1 MQARHRIRKLD
12 FDLTF
17 ASGEMGMS
25 QGEPLR
31 TLVVE
36 RLLPVMASV
45 LDDAARDLGIH
56 RIDRLDVDLGEVEAE
71 ALPDALAEQLAL
83 ALAEVL
89 GDGRDG
95 EGAGSPERYERHEG
109 YGRHEER
116 EDVSIAPVPL
126 NANYGADD
134 PTDKPDVPK
143 ARRFATQTDAD
154 VADLMAFLTHGLAV
168 GDVASDSRDGYP
180 GRHTDTERP
189 ARVSDVA
196 ASGASDVVA
205 LGASTMTGRSVASVT
220 PVGAVASVESSE
232 STSAT
237 SGVSS
242 ARSTESTVSEVSD
255 DPLGRLLARVLV
267 GGVES
272 VRRQIQASASPEVL
286 IERLTKQFSA
296 SNVAAMIRALHPN
309 AASEWLRELDA
320 LESLLATAGWRPTLR
335 ADAQRVARARLMV
348 AGLGLSG
355 TGAQS
360 MPWHDVW
367 HAVLSRAR
375 VNVWPGTNEEAT
387 ASIRA
392 VLRAATSGRSGALP
406 SPMIDALHRV
416 SQTLGTPGSIA
427 PEATLHHSDRGAH
440 HVAGDPWTPPSDAS
454 TDEARATT
462 HRPSSGARAARWKA
476 LLAAAFTRG
485 QAEPLYSV
493 WPQLM
498 ENHPELLSEA
508 LHHYLSVP
516 DLRERVAS
524 TFPLSMLEDMLRL
537 LLSRWLTMP
546 TDDLTTPPG
555 TLTSRIPTRSGTE
568 DVAGRDATAALQAAV
583 HLSTTGGEFTGT
595 DALRP
600 ETRVEMEMI
609 GGSGADSE
617 KGGAYRENITTN
629 PMASAPVEVTTDT
642 EADTSV
648 VGVGQSSKADDET
661 ASMNLT
667 ARAHVDVTTDTE
679 TDTSVASHSRKADE
693 ENASVNPTARAHVE
707 VTTDK
712 KADTSVVSHNG
723 KADAERVT
731 GYAATSMHS
740 EDATDPVAGADS
752 DESALVETDT
762 SDAGITAI
770 SESITSEAMTTASG
784 WRRVW
789 SGDVASLVHRATFA
803 EHVSHARTVQ
813 TQRVSGDGL
822 DASGT
827 PKIALEAAASATSP
841 DMAISEAQRPRAMDR
856 PRSLF
861 EPERLPGVQRTTA
874 PSPVQVAAS
883 APESATLSSSNDTT
897 DALPLAIDNADA
909 TSAPETLPA
918 HERLIR
924 ALLSGSP
931 EALFE
936 DWQRWLANESDALS
950 GVWRHYA
957 GYDTVL
963 IRVVQGFPENMLADL
978 ATLLDPAAS
987 SLWRSLSALSWD
999 VFNEGNSLNPL
1010 PGNVSSEHLIG
1021 SDHQHLRTASYD
1033 VESLPIATAVSTPD
1047 VSGARASHRSSS
1059 TPSSTSPPIPPSSW
1073 SFATW
1078 KRIVWHAVFTHL
1090 RGGGANASITQL
1102 SALVHRSAAAPW
1114 QHRLID
1120 QWLSMPVTAT
1130 PSLRLESQTDRAM
1143 ESASSEVSSTNSKTR
1158 DVAIPGHDDERADA
1172 SRNDA
1177 RASTDDALKDALSP
1191 SASQGETRLHAIEAD
1206 STLDAGNVSVV
1217 PDAPETP
1224 EMSEMSNSQGA
1235 LDGSQV
1241 PVVSGT
1247 QRVSRNRASSIADRS
1262 DAPTASSTEAL
1273 QRLLRLRHEV
1283 LPRGGDLTGE
1293 MARLTDAQR
1302 ATLQRELATAHPA
1315 LTAGAGDLTATDWQA
1330 IIDTMIA
1337 TSDVIPDEHRDVLY
1351 RSIAAHAPDDA
1362 STPPSAVARY
1372 FASVAAALASDSVLE
1387 LEALSEAASDD
1398 APAFPDD
1405 ATDTE
1410 PQIRA
1415 HDAATTPQLPGA
1427 FPTSPKTSDQ
1437 DGPPASAQLASAAA
1451 QSKAQTRRTAMP
1463 DDFIDYLTSS
1473 AFRSAQLPPSGF
1485 DIWIRQSVYSGA
1497 HVLRPVIALAADDE
1511 VLAGRWLDLI
1521 PQPLWPGLARLSPRD
1536 TPQVATMLRLAT
1548 DIAEMCA
1555 TSMQAIAAADLP
1567 RMRWL
1572 SLFPWLFAPQRPF
1585 DSAVFAGSM
1594 VTRLARHAGVEA
1606 PPALI
1611 AQVQQQTGI
1620 DMRSSPSNTNEAAAQ
1635 TPFDVPHAGTVLMS
1649 GFLPMLWKFVELTH
1663 DGRFVSEAAAERAVL
1678 LLYYAG
1684 TGQTEAP
1691 EHELTMHKLL
1701 CGVPFATPV
1710 ARHLD
1715 ITEKEAATCDQMI
1728 DAMLQHWTA
1737 LGNTS
1742 RAGLREAFL
1751 QRDGRLS
1758 LAEDGWHLDVRRLT
1772 IDVLMRQMPWSIST
1786 IQLSWMEQP
1795 LWVNWA

>member
-31 TLVVE
+31 ALVVE

-71 ALPDALAEQLAL
+71 ALPDVLAEQLAF

-89 GDGRDG
+89 GDGRGG
-95 EGAGSPERYERHEG
+95 EGAGSPERHERHEG

-143 ARRFATQTDAD
+143 ARRFATQADAD

-180 GRHTDTERP
+180 GGHTDTERP

-196 ASGASDVVA
+196 ASGASDVA
-205 LGASTMTGRSVASVT
+205 ASGASDVAASGAATMTGRSVASVT
-220 PVGAVASVESSE
+220 PVGAVASAESSE

-242 ARSTESTVSEVSD
+242 ARSTESVASMASTVSEEVSEVSD
-255 DPLGRLLARVLV
+255 DPLDRLLARVLA

-296 SNVAAMIRALHPN
+296 SNVSAMIRALYPN
-309 AASEWLRELDA
+309 AAPEWLRELDA
-320 LESLLATAGWRPTLR
+320 LELLLVTAGWRPTLR
-335 ADAQRVARARLMV
+335 ADAQRVARARLIV

-375 VNVWPGTNEEAT
+375 LNVWPGTNEEAT

-392 VLRAATSGRSGALP
+392 VLRAATLGRTGALP

-416 SQTLGTPGSIA
+416 SQTLGTPGSMA
-427 PEATLHHSDRGAH
+427 PEATLHPSDRGTR
-440 HVAGDPWTPPSDAS
+440 HVARDPRTPPSDAS
-454 TDEARATT
+454 TLEARAPT
-462 HRPSSGARAARWKA
+462 HSPSSGARVARWKA

-498 ENHPELLSEA
+498 ENHPDLLSEA
-508 LHHYLSVP
+508 LHHYLTVP

-524 TFPLSMLEDMLRL
+524 TFPLSMLEDMLGL
-537 LLSRWLTMP
+537 LLSRLLTMT

-568 DVAGRDATAALQAAV
+568 NVAGREATAALQAAA
-583 HLSTTGGEFTGT
+583 HLSTTGSGFAGA
-595 DALRP
+595 DARRP
-600 ETRVEMEMI
+600 ETRIETEMI
-609 GGSGADSE
+609 GGHGADSD
-617 KGGAYRENITTN
+617 KGGAYRDNITKN
-629 PMASAPVEVTTDT
+629 PMTSAHVGVMAGT
-642 EADTSV
+642 EADS
-648 VGVGQSSKADDET
+648 
-661 ASMNLT
+661 
-667 ARAHVDVTTDTE
+667 
-679 TDTSVASHSRKADE
+679 SVAIHNSKADE
-693 ENASVNPTARAHVE
+693 EHL
-707 VTTDK
+707 
-712 KADTSVVSHNG
+712 
-723 KADAERVT
+723 T

-740 EDATDPVAGADS
+740 EDATDPDAAADS
-752 DESALVETDT
+752 GENALVETDT
-762 SDAGITAI
+762 SDAWITAI
-770 SESITSEAMTTASG
+770 SEPIMSEALTTALG

-789 SGDVASLVHRATFA
+789 SGDVASLVDGVAFA
-803 EHVSHARTVQ
+803 AHVSHDRTVQ
-813 TQRVSGDGL
+813 TQRSSGDGL
-822 DASGT
+822 E
-827 PKIALEAAASATSP
+827 L
-841 DMAISEAQRPRAMDR
+841 
-856 PRSLF
+856 
-861 EPERLPGVQRTTA
+861 GVQRTTA
-874 PSPVQVAAS
+874 PSPVLVAAGDS
-883 APESATLSSSNDTT
+883 EGANRSSSNDTT
-897 DALPLAIDNADA
+897 DALPLAVDNAEVA
-909 TSAPETLPA
+909 SIPEALPA
-918 HERLIR
+918 HEGFIR

-936 DWQRWLANESDALS
+936 DWQRWLTNESDALS

-963 IRVVQGFPENMLADL
+963 IRVVQGFPEDMLADL
-978 ATLLDPAAS
+978 ATLLDPAAL

-999 VFNEGNSLNPL
+999 VFNEGNPPNLL
-1010 PGNVSSEHLIG
+1010 PGNVSPERLIDSDIPRLTTG
-1021 SDHQHLRTASYD
+1021 SDDAVS
-1033 VESLPIATAVSTPD
+1033 VPMETAVSATD
-1047 VSGARASHRSSS
+1047 VSGARASDRSSS
-1059 TPSSTSPPIPPSSW
+1059 TPSSTSPPVPPSSW
-1073 SFATW
+1073 SFAAW
-1078 KRIVWHAVFTHL
+1078 KRIVWHAVFTYL
-1090 RGGGANASITQL
+1090 RDAGSTASIAQL
-1102 SALVHRSAAAPW
+1102 SALAHRSAAAPW

-1130 PSLRLESQTDRAM
+1130 PSLSLERQTNRAM
-1143 ESASSEVSSTNSKTR
+1143 ESTSSAVPSTTPPTS
-1158 DVAIPGHDDERADA
+1158 DVAISGHDDERADA
-1172 SRNDA
+1172 
-1177 RASTDDALKDALSP
+1177 
-1191 SASQGETRLHAIEAD
+1191 
-1206 STLDAGNVSVV
+1206 
-1217 PDAPETP
+1217 AP
-1224 EMSEMSNSQGA
+1224 N
-1235 LDGSQV
+1235 GSQL
-1241 PVVSGT
+1241 PVIIET
-1247 QRVSRNRASSIADRS
+1247 ERVSRDGAPSIADRS
-1262 DAPTASSTEAL
+1262 DAPIASSTEAL
-1273 QRLLRLRHEV
+1273 RRLLRLRHEV
-1283 LPRGGDLTGE
+1283 LPQGGDLTGE
-1293 MARLTDAQR
+1293 TARLTDAQR

-1337 TSDVIPDEHRDVLY
+1337 TSDVIPVEHRDVLY
-1351 RSIAAHAPDDA
+1351 HSIAAHAPDDA
-1362 STPPSAVARY
+1362 TTPPNAVARY

-1387 LEALSEAASDD
+1387 LETLSEAASDD

-1410 PQIRA
+1410 PQIRT
-1415 HDAATTPQLPGA
+1415 HDAATAPQLPGA
-1427 FPTSPKTSDQ
+1427 FPTSPKTSDR
-1437 DGPPASAQLASAAA
+1437 DGPPASPQLASAAA
-1451 QSKAQTRRTAMP
+1451 SSEAQTRRTAMP

-1473 AFRSAQLPPSGF
+1473 AFRSAQLPPPGF

-1497 HVLRPVIALAADDE
+1497 HVLRPVIALAANDE
-1511 VLAGRWLDLI
+1511 GLAGRWLDI
-1521 PQPLWPGLARLSPRD
+1521 VPQPLWPGLARLSSRD

-1555 TSMQAIAAADLP
+1555 MSMQTIAASDLP

-1585 DSAVFAGSM
+1585 DSAVFAGSV

-1611 AQVQQQTGI
+1611 AQVQQQTGV

-1635 TPFDVPHAGTVLMS
+1635 TPFDVPHAGIVLMCA
-1649 GFLPMLWKFVELTH
+1649 FMPVLWEFVELTH

-1715 ITEKEAATCDQMI
+1715 ITEKEAATCNRMI
-1728 DAMLQHWTA
+1728 DAMLHHWTA

-1742 RAGLREAFL
+1742 HAGLREAFL

-1795 LWVNWA
+1795 LWVNWT

>member
-1 MQARHRIRKLD
+1 
-12 FDLTF
+12 
-17 ASGEMGMS
+17 MS

-31 TLVVE
+31 ALVVE

-56 RIDRLDVDLGEVEAE
+56 RIDRLDIDLGEVEAE
-71 ALPDALAEQLAL
+71 ALPDVLAEQLAL
-83 ALAEVL
+83 VLAEVL
-89 GDGRDG
+89 GDGRGREEGG
-95 EGAGSPERYERHEG
+95 EGGEGDDGRAGSIEGSERHEE
-109 YGRHEER
+109 H

-126 NANYGADD
+126 NANHGADD
-134 PTDKPDVPK
+134 PTDKTRVPK
-143 ARRFATQTDAD
+143 ARRFATQADAD

-168 GDVASDSRDGYP
+168 GDVAGNSRDGYP
-180 GRHTDTERP
+180 GRHADTERP

-205 LGASTMTGRSVASVT
+205 SGASTMTGRSVASVT
-220 PVGAVASVESSE
+220 PVGAVASAESSE

-242 ARSTESTVSEVSD
+242 ARSTESAASVASTVSEVSD
-255 DPLGRLLARVLV
+255 DPLDRLLARVLA

-296 SNVAAMIRALHPN
+296 SNVAAMIGALYPN
-309 AASEWLRELDA
+309 AAPEWLRELDA
-320 LESLLATAGWRPTLR
+320 LELLLVTAGWRPTLR

-348 AGLGLSG
+348 AGLRLSG

-367 HAVLSRAR
+367 QAVLSRAR
-375 VNVWPGTNEEAT
+375 LSVWPGTNEEAT

-392 VLRAATSGRSGALP
+392 VLRAATLGRTGALP

-416 SQTLGTPGSIA
+416 SQTLGTPVSMV
-427 PEATLHHSDRGAH
+427 PEATLHPSDRGTR

-454 TDEARATT
+454 TLEARATT
-462 HRPSSGARAARWKA
+462 HSPSSGARVARWKA

-498 ENHPELLSEA
+498 ENHPVLLSEA
-508 LHHYLSVP
+508 LHHYLTVP

-524 TFPLSMLEDMLRL
+524 TFPLSMLEDMLGL
-537 LLSRWLTMP
+537 LLSRLLTMT

-568 DVAGRDATAALQAAV
+568 DVAGREATVALQAAA
-583 HLSTTGGEFTGT
+583 HLSTTGGGFAGA
-595 DALRP
+595 DARRP
-600 ETRVEMEMI
+600 ETRIETEMI
-609 GGSGADSE
+609 GGRGADSD
-617 KGGAYRENITTN
+617 KGGAYRENMTTN
-629 PMASAPVEVTTDT
+629 PMASAHVGVMADT
-642 EADTSV
+642 EADTSI
-648 VGVGQSSKADDET
+648 VGHNSKADEEN
-661 ASMNLT
+661 ASVNLT
-667 ARAHVDVTTDTE
+667 ARAHVDVRTGTE
-679 TDTSVASHSRKADE
+679 ADSSVAIHNSKADE
-693 ENASVNPTARAHVE
+693 EHL
-707 VTTDK
+707 
-712 KADTSVVSHNG
+712 
-723 KADAERVT
+723 T

-740 EDATDPVAGADS
+740 EDATDPDAAADS
-752 DESALVETDT
+752 GEVALAETDM
-762 SDAGITAI
+762 SDVGITAI
-770 SESITSEAMTTASG
+770 SESITSETLTTASG

-789 SGDVASLVHRATFA
+789 SGDVASLVHGAAFA
-803 EHVSHARTVQ
+803 AHVSHDRTVQ
-813 TQRVSGDGL
+813 TQRSSGDGL
-822 DASGT
+822 EASGT
-827 PKIALEAAASATSP
+827 PKIAFEAAACAPSP
-841 DMAISEAQRPRAMDR
+841 DTATGEARRSPAMDH
-856 PRSLF
+856 PQSPP

-874 PSPVQVAAS
+874 PSPVLVAAGDS
-883 APESATLSSSNDTT
+883 EGANRSSSNDTT
-897 DALPLAIDNADA
+897 DALPLAVDNAEA
-909 TSAPETLPA
+909 ASIPEALPA
-918 HERLIR
+918 HERFIR

-936 DWQRWLANESDALS
+936 DWQRWLTNESDALS

-963 IRVVQGFPENMLADL
+963 IRVVHGFPEDMLADL
-978 ATLLDPAAS
+978 ATLLDPAAL

-999 VFNEGNSLNPL
+999 VFNEGDPSNPL
-1010 PGNVSSEHLIG
+1010 PGNVSPERLIDSDIPRLTTG
-1021 SDHQHLRTASYD
+1021 SDDA
-1033 VESLPIATAVSTPD
+1033 ESVPMGTAVSAPD
-1047 VSGARASHRSSS
+1047 VSGARASDRSSS
-1059 TPSSTSPPIPPSSW
+1059 TSLPILPSSW
-1073 SFATW
+1073 SFEAW

-1102 SALVHRSAAAPW
+1102 SALVHRAAAAPW

-1130 PSLRLESQTDRAM
+1130 PSLRLERQTNRAT
-1143 ESASSEVSSTNSKTR
+1143 ESASSAVPSTNSPTR
-1158 DVAIPGHDDERADA
+1158 DVAISGHDDERADA
-1172 SRNDA
+1172 SPN
-1177 RASTDDALKDALSP
+1177 
-1191 SASQGETRLHAIEAD
+1191 
-1206 STLDAGNVSVV
+1206 
-1217 PDAPETP
+1217 
-1224 EMSEMSNSQGA
+1224 
-1235 LDGSQV
+1235 GSQM
-1241 PVVSGT
+1241 PVVIGT
-1247 QRVSRNRASSIADRS
+1247 QGVSRDGASSIADRS
-1262 DAPTASSTEAL
+1262 DAPIASSTEAL
-1273 QRLLRLRHEV
+1273 RRLLGLRRDV
-1283 LPRGGDLTGE
+1283 LPQGGDLTGE
-1293 MARLTDAQR
+1293 TARLTDAQR

-1337 TSDVIPDEHRDVLY
+1337 TSDVIPVEHRDVLY
-1351 RSIAAHAPDDA
+1351 HSIAAHAPDDA
-1362 STPPSAVARY
+1362 TTPPSAVARY
-1372 FASVAAALASDSVLE
+1372 FARVAAALASDSVLE

-1398 APAFPDD
+1398 AQALPDD

-1410 PQIRA
+1410 SQIRA

-1427 FPTSPKTSDQ
+1427 FPTSPKNAER
-1437 DGPPASAQLASAAA
+1437 DGPPASAHLASAAA
-1451 QSKAQTRRTAMP
+1451 PSETQTRRTAMP

-1497 HVLRPVIALAADDE
+1497 HVLRPVIALAANDE
-1511 VLAGRWLDLI
+1511 GLAGRWLDII
-1521 PQPLWPGLARLSPRD
+1521 PQPLWPGLARLSSRD

-1555 TSMQAIAAADLP
+1555 TSMQTIAASDLP
-1567 RMRWL
+1567 RVRWL

-1585 DSAVFAGSM
+1585 DSAVFAGSV

-1635 TPFDVPHAGTVLMS
+1635 TPFDVPHAGIVLMCA
-1649 GFLPMLWKFVELTH
+1649 FMPVLWEFVELTH

-1715 ITEKEAATCDQMI
+1715 ITEKEAETCNRMI
-1728 DAMLQHWTA
+1728 DAMLHHWTA

-1772 IDVLMRQMPWSIST
+1772 IDVLMRQMPWGIST

-1795 LWVNWA
+1795 LWVNWT